1 MTKQTTGERLGF
13 SYQRCSFAS
22 QSEPDVKRA
31 VFRAKKI
38 LDGIVYDTVALEGN
52 PFTFPE
58 VKTLMEGITVGG
70 HRVEDANQV
79 LNQAQSWRRLF
90 HLVENKRFSLSEDT
104 AMQLHALVAK
114 EEAPSW
120 GVFRDGPVGIGG
132 TDHRPPPHEK
142 LPELFRQGAQALR
155 EIADPHERGMCTF
168 LFASLHQF
176 FWDGNKRTARLMMN
190 GILLSEGYDAISVP
204 AASRLEF
211 NNRIVAFYDT
221 KDATAMISFLAEC
234 SLDRTLRRIP
244 DRDAPGRNARSP
256 RR

>member
-1 MTKQTTGERLGF
+1 MTKQTTGEPLGF

-38 LDGIVYDTVALEGN
+38 LEGIVHDTVALEGN

-58 VKTLMEGITVGG
+58 AKTLMEGITVGG

-132 TDHRPPPHEK
+132 TNHRPPPHENCRNCSEK
-142 LPELFRQGAQALR
+142 AR
-155 EIADPHERGMCTF
+155 
-168 LFASLHQF
+168 
-176 FWDGNKRTARLMMN
+176 KR
-190 GILLSEGYDAISVP
+190 
-204 AASRLEF
+204 
-211 NNRIVAFYDT
+211 
-221 KDATAMISFLAEC
+221 C
-234 SLDRTLRRIP
+234 
-244 DRDAPGRNARSP
+244 ARSQIRTNAACVLSCLALCISSFGTATSAP
-256 RR
+256 PV